1 MNDTRKTR
9 STASRQ
15 ASATAICSIFLISLI
30 SGSVLANDAG
40 SGSDAGGS
48 TSSATYLPSN
58 NSTYYGNLTQGSD
71 TDDYY
76 AVNMSWGTGIAVTIN
91 IPANSDFDLI
101 LLSSGGAQIDSS
113 TNGTGQ
119 SDHVTSNG
127 TNVGGTTVY
136 IWVDQYL
143 GSGQYTMQIQI
154 LSAGNG
160 SGGVGDD
167 AGSGQDAGGS
177 MSNALPLSLSNGTS
191 NTTNSTS
198 FQGNLSS
205 TNDDDWYSAYIPS
218 GYGIYVEMYHNAG
231 DDFDMW
237 LYDSNG
243 TELDEAFTGNVPETV
258 GSNGTHVGSSTVYL
272 EIKDWPVSPS
282 SGSYNFTIYLF
293 SIAGNPA
300 YSQDDGLSGGDA
312 GDDYANATSLP
323 IPQTS
328 NSTRAFSGWKS
339 ASHDTQDWYSFTV
352 PTEYG
357 VEVNMTSTNVT
368 GYLVLYWESNQSLI
382 DASTNNNGA
391 EYVTSDGPEVSGQ
404 DVLLRAWAITGEG
417 FYNFTVTIFSLDTD
431 NDGWQDTT
439 EIQCGTDPEDY
450 NSTPSDFDSDGI
462 CDTMDQDDDNDGTD
476 DDDDDFPQDPS
487 ETKDT
492 DNDGIGNNA
501 DEDDDGDGWD
511 DYVEDDCNTNPL
523 EYNSQPVDTDA
534 DGICN
539 ELDEDDDGDGYL
551 DSDDDFPLD
560 DSEWLDTDND
570 GTGNNEDTND
580 DGDGFS
586 DEDEILCGSNP
597 LSYASVPVD
606 TDTDGECDIMD
617 ADDDGD
623 GYEDDVDDFPS
634 NPQEWVDTDSDGQ
647 GDNSDFD
654 DDNDGVLDEFDAFD
668 TDPSEQYDH
677 DGDGLGDNYDTDDDN
692 DGWLDSDETTCASDP
707 QDYASTPNDWD
718 SDQICDVMD
727 EDDDSDGYLDIDD
740 AFQFDVNEWIDTDS
754 DGIGDNE
761 DMDDDGDSWEDAVEP
776 NCGANPLDVTS
787 TPVDTDSDGSCDYL
801 DPDDDNDGVMDA
813 DDAFPLNP
821 AEQTDTDDDGIG
833 NNEDNDDDGDNW
845 TDSAESLCDTSPLSA
860 TSQPLDTDDDGACDK
875 LDLDDDGDGVPDSG
889 DKFPTDGSEWEDL
902 NNDGLG
908 DNENPLSI
916 VDKMKL
922 NPGISAL
929 AVIAVIAA
937 VGSIIYANVSR
948 SGGGLVSN
956 LRQVKGRSEEEGEV
970 GEVSVSEITPPVP
983 PGLDSADDETEGFA
997 ESWEQLPPGGEY
1009 TDTSPLRYEGESCGT
1024 WEQQEDESWVRK

>member
-1 MNDTRKTR
+1 MNYTRKTPS
-9 STASRQ
+9 STSRQ
-15 ASATAICSIFLISLI
+15 ISASLICSIFLISLL
-30 SGSVLANDAG
+30 SASVHANDAG
-40 SGSDAGGS
+40 SGTDAGSNTGS
-48 TSSATYLPSN
+48 ALYLPSN
-58 NSTYYGNLTQGSD
+58 NSTYYGNLTQGND

-76 AVNMSWGTGIAVTIN
+76 AVNMSWGTGIAVTIS
-91 IPANSDFDLI
+91 IPANADFDLI

-119 SDHVTSNG
+119 TDDVSSNG

-143 GSGQYTMQIQI
+143 GSGQYTMQVQI
-154 LSAGNG
+154 FSAGNG

-167 AGSGQDAGGS
+167 AGSGQDAGGA
-177 MSNALPLSLSNGTS
+177 MSNALPLTLSNSTS

-205 TNDDDWYSAYIPS
+205 SNDDDWYSMYVPT
-218 GYGIYVEMYHNAG
+218 GYGVYVEMYHDAG
-231 DDFDMW
+231 NDFDIW

-243 TELDEAFTGNVPETV
+243 SQLDEGFTGNIPEAV
-258 GSNGTHVGSSTVYL
+258 GSNGTNIGASTVYL

-282 SGSYNFTIYLF
+282 YGSYNFTVDLF

-300 YSQDDGLSGGDA
+300 YSQDDALSGDDA
-312 GDDYANATSLP
+312 GDDLGNATGLP

-328 NSTRAFSGWKS
+328 NSTRSFSGWKS
-339 ASHDTQDWYSFTV
+339 ASDDPQDWYSFTV
-352 PTEYG
+352 PTDYG

-368 GYLVLYWESNQSLI
+368 GYLVIYWESNLSLI

-450 NSTPSDFDSDGI
+450 NSTPSDFDGDGI

-487 ETKDT
+487 ETTDT
-492 DNDGIGNNA
+492 DNDGVGNNA
-501 DEDDDGDGWD
+501 DDDDDGDGWD

-523 EYNSQPVDTDA
+523 EYNSQPIDTDA

-539 ELDEDDDGDGYL
+539 ELDDDDDGDGYL
-551 DSDDDFPLD
+551 DSSDDFPLD

-586 DEDEILCGSNP
+586 DADEILCGSNP

-606 TDTDGECDIMD
+606 TDTDGVCDVMD
-617 ADDDGD
+617 SDDDGD
-623 GYEDDVDDFPS
+623 GFADDVDEFPL

-668 TDPSEQYDH
+668 TDPSEQYDY

-692 DGWLDSDETTCASDP
+692 DGWSDSDEITCQSEP
-707 QDYASTPNDWD
+707 QDSANTPDDWD
-718 SDQICDVMD
+718 SDQVCDVMD
-727 EDDDSDGYLDIDD
+727 DDDDSDGYPDTVD
-740 AFQFDVNEWIDTDS
+740 AFQFDVNEWEDTDS
-754 DGIGDNE
+754 DGIGNNE
-761 DMDDDGDSWEDAVEP
+761 DTDDDGDSWGDAIEP
-776 NCGANPLDVTS
+776 NCGADPLDVTS
-787 TPVDTDSDGSCDYL
+787 TPVDSDSDGTCDYL
-801 DPDDDNDGVMDA
+801 DTDDDNDGTMDA
-813 DDAFPLNP
+813 DDDFPDNP
-821 AEQTDTDDDGIG
+821 DEQTDTDGDGLG
-833 NNEDNDDDGDNW
+833 NNEDNDDDGDGW
-845 TDSAESLCDTSPLSA
+845 TDSAESLCDTSPLSD
-860 TSQPLDTDDDGACDK
+860 TSVPMDTDGDETCDK
-875 LDLDDDGDGVPDSG
+875 LDMDDDGDGVPDIG
-889 DKFPTDGSEWEDL
+889 DKFPKDSSEWEDL
-902 NNDGLG
+902 NGDGLG
-908 DNENPLSI
+908 DNGNPLSI

-922 NPGISAL
+922 NPGITAL
-929 AVIAVIAA
+929 ALIAIIAA
-937 VGSIIYANVSR
+937 IGAATYANLTRKGSGPLSSIITGKGGNKPPSR
-948 SGGGLVSN
+948 DNEKDNADSA
-956 LRQVKGRSEEEGEV
+956 
-970 GEVSVSEITPPVP
+970 PPVP
-983 PGLDSADDETEGFA
+983 PGMDSSEQTNQDYAS
-997 ESWEQLPPGGEY
+997 SWEELPPGGEY
-1009 TDTSPLRYEGESCGT
+1009 TDTDPMRYEGDSCGT
-1024 WEQQEDESWVRK
+1024 WEQQEDESWIRK